1 MKHLALSH
9 IFKPVLLASALLLAL
24 PGCDQVQNQI
34 NKPARDAK
42 ATGAGCRLSGRS
54 LEDCYKRN
62 PRAARA
68 DVYAGW
74 KEMND
79 YMAEKN
85 IPEVAPLLPPPAPPG
100 AAKAAAKAKHAKADT
115 EDQTE
120 DAATDNHAKADEAA
134 PAEAESPRKRRRAA
148 D

>member
-79 YMAEKN
+79 YMEKQKLAEMPPPPDEPKPEPVAEDTETPAKDKKDSGKAKDGAEKDA
-85 IPEVAPLLPPPAPPG
+85 VASKDASKETAKEPAKG
-100 AAKAAAKAKHAKADT
+100 H
-115 EDQTE
+115 
-120 DAATDNHAKADEAA
+120 
-134 PAEAESPRKRRRAA
+134 
-148 D
+148 

>member
-1 MKHLALSH
+1 MLLAMFKTTLSIIAVTLAL
-9 IFKPVLLASALLLAL
+9 A
-24 PGCDQVQNQI
+24 GCDQLNDQI

-68 DVYAGW
+68 EVYAGW

-79 YMAEKN
+79 YMAKQKLNEM
-85 IPEVAPLLPPPAPPG
+85 APPPDEPKPAPEAAADEEGGKSKGGDKTADKADKG
-100 AAKAAAKAKHAKADT
+100 ADKGADKAKAGS
-115 EDQTE
+115 
-120 DAATDNHAKADEAA
+120 KADEGAK
-134 PAEAESPRKRRRAA
+134 AEKASH
-148 D
+148 

>member
-1 MKHLALSH
+1 MKPLSLSH
-9 IFKPVLLASALLLAL
+9 LFHPLLLASALVLVL
-24 PGCDQVQNQI
+24 PGCDQLQNQL

-68 DVYAGW
+68 EVYAGW

-79 YMAEKN
+79 YMEKQKLEVMPPSAEEPK
-85 IPEVAPLLPPPAPPG
+85 PEPAAADEEAPAKDKKDAKEG
-100 AAKAAAKAKHAKADT
+100 DKAADKADAAKEPAAKGH
-115 EDQTE
+115 
-120 DAATDNHAKADEAA
+120 
-134 PAEAESPRKRRRAA
+134 
-148 D
+148 

>member
-1 MKHLALSH
+1 MKPLSLSH
-9 IFKPVLLASALLLAL
+9 LFQPLLLASALVLVL
-24 PGCDQVQNQI
+24 PGCDQLQNQL

-68 DVYAGW
+68 EVYAGW

-79 YMAEKN
+79 YMEKQKLEVMPPSAEEPK
-85 IPEVAPLLPPPAPPG
+85 PEAAAADEEAPAKDKKDAKEG
-100 AAKAAAKAKHAKADT
+100 DKAADKADAAKEPAKGH
-115 EDQTE
+115 
-120 DAATDNHAKADEAA
+120 
-134 PAEAESPRKRRRAA
+134 
-148 D
+148 

>member
-79 YMAEKN
+79 YMEKQKL
-85 IPEVAPLLPPPAPPG
+85 EVMPPPADEPKPEP
-100 AAKAAAKAKHAKADT
+100 AAAEEEAPAKGKKDAGKAKDGAEKD
-115 EDQTE
+115 
-120 DAATDNHAKADEAA
+120 
-134 PAEAESPRKRRRAA
+134 AEASKEPTKEPAKGH
-148 D
+148 

>member
-1 MKHLALSH
+1 MNKLFTMCKPALLAVSLGLAL
-9 IFKPVLLASALLLAL
+9 A
-24 PGCDQVQNQI
+24 GCDQLNDQI

-68 DVYAGW
+68 EVYAGW

-79 YMAEKN
+79 YMAKQKLTEMAPPPDEPKPEPAAEEEGGKGGDKAGEKN
-85 IPEVAPLLPPPAPPG
+85 ADKAKSGEKPAE
-100 AAKAAAKAKHAKADT
+100 AAKAEK
-115 EDQTE
+115 
-120 DAATDNHAKADEAA
+120 
-134 PAEAESPRKRRRAA
+134 PAH
-148 D
+148 

>member
-1 MKHLALSH
+1 MKHSALSH

-79 YMAEKN
+79 YMEKQKL
-85 IPEVAPLLPPPAPPG
+85 EVMQPPPDEPKPEPAAEDAEAP
-100 AAKAAAKAKHAKADT
+100 AKDKKDSAKAKDGAEKD
-115 EDQTE
+115 
-120 DAATDNHAKADEAA
+120 
-134 PAEAESPRKRRRAA
+134 AEASKETTKEPAKGH
-148 D
+148 

>member
-1 MKHLALSH
+1 MLKTAFTTLS
-9 IFKPVLLASALLLAL
+9 LALLLT
-24 PGCDQVQNQI
+24 GCDQLNNQI

-68 DVYAGW
+68 EVYAGW

-79 YMAEKN
+79 YMAKQKIAE
-85 IPEVAPLLPPPAPPG
+85 IAPPPDEPKPAPE
-100 AAKAAAKAKHAKADT
+100 AAADEEVNAKDKQGDKAADKGAKSGDKTAEK
-115 EDQTE
+115 
-120 DAATDNHAKADEAA
+120 
-134 PAEAESPRKRRRAA
+134 PAEPAKPSH
-148 D
+148 

>member
-79 YMAEKN
+79 YMEKQKLAEMPPPPDEPKPEPAAEDTETPAKDKKDSGKAKDGAEKDA
-85 IPEVAPLLPPPAPPG
+85 VASKDASKETAKEPAKG
-100 AAKAAAKAKHAKADT
+100 H
-115 EDQTE
+115 
-120 DAATDNHAKADEAA
+120 
-134 PAEAESPRKRRRAA
+134 
-148 D
+148 

>member
-1 MKHLALSH
+1 MLKTAFTTLS
-9 IFKPVLLASALLLAL
+9 LALLLT
-24 PGCDQVQNQI
+24 GCDQLNNQI

-68 DVYAGW
+68 EVYAGW

-79 YMAEKN
+79 YMAKQKIAE
-85 IPEVAPLLPPPAPPG
+85 IAPPPDEPKPAPVDEEET
-100 AAKAAAKAKHAKADT
+100 AKDKAGDKADGKKGDAKP
-115 EDQTE
+115 ESKA
-120 DAATDNHAKADEAA
+120 DAAHGEPAKPAKPAA
-134 PAEAESPRKRRRAA
+134 GSH
-148 D
+148 

>member
-1 MKHLALSH
+1 MKPLSLSPL
-9 IFKPVLLASALLLAL
+9 FQPLLLASALVLVL
-24 PGCDQVQNQI
+24 PGCDQLQNQL

-68 DVYAGW
+68 EVYAGW

-79 YMAEKN
+79 YMEKQKL
-85 IPEVAPLLPPPAPPG
+85 EEMAPPPDDPKPEPAAEAEEDAPAKDKKDSADSKDG
-100 AAKAAAKAKHAKADT
+100 AAKDADT
-115 EDQTE
+115 K
-120 DAATDNHAKADEAA
+120 DAKPDKGH
-134 PAEAESPRKRRRAA
+134 
-148 D
+148 

>member
-1 MKHLALSH
+1 MKPLSLSH
-9 IFKPVLLASALLLAL
+9 LFQPLLLASALVLVL
-24 PGCDQVQNQI
+24 PGCDQLQNQL

-68 DVYAGW
+68 EVYAGW

-79 YMAEKN
+79 YMEKQKL
-85 IPEVAPLLPPPAPPG
+85 EEMAPPPDDPKPEPA
-100 AAKAAAKAKHAKADT
+100 
-115 EDQTE
+115 
-120 DAATDNHAKADEAA
+120 
-134 PAEAESPRKRRRAA
+134 AEAEEDAPAKDKKDSADSKDGTAKDADTKDAKPDNAA
-148 D
+148 DKGH